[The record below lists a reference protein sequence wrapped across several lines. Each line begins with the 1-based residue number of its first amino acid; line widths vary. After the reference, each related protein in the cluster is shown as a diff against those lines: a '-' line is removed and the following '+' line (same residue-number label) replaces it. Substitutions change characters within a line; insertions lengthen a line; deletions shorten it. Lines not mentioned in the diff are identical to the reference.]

1 VLRRRSKLA
10 VPSHNHAVVCAT
22 PDRLVVE
29 RSAWLKTLGGWTS
42 TRELAV
48 LRIDASDVD
57 LGEAVL
63 HALRPPVPVVSEGNL
78 PSDLFAAIGVKS
90 HVALVRKARMVSM
103 EAGEHGI
110 AVQPMDRHRSGGW
123 TNQPSGAELR
133 CGNDAEVVGQ
143 TVRQAIDRST

>member
-1 VLRRRSKLA
+1 VLRRRGKLA
-10 VPSHNHAVVCAT
+10 VPSHNHAAVYAT

-42 TRELAV
+42 TPELAV
-48 LRIDASDVD
+48 LRIDASNVD

-63 HALRPPVPVVSEGNL
+63 HALRPPVTIVSDGNL
-78 PSDLFAAIGVKS
+78 PRDLFAAVGVKS
-90 HVALVRKARMVSM
+90 HVALVRKARMVGM
-103 EAGEHGI
+103 RGGEHGI
-110 AVQPMDRHRSGGW
+110 VVEPMDRHRSGGW

-143 TVRQAIDRST
+143 TVRQAIDLST